1 MGLFDSFRHE
11 VNLTPEV
18 IFALSKLYMIGS
30 DGEIS
35 EEEEEEFIESI
46 QQFDN
51 PENVVNDAIN
61 YWKNSHLDEFLERSK
76 TILSRK
82 QKLAVLVS
90 MCHSL
95 LADGDVDPSEQTLFD
110 KFLAAFNISE
120 EEFQPYIDSIIW
132 TFKFPKDQ

>member
-1 MGLFDSFRHE
+1 
-11 VNLTPEV
+11 
-18 IFALSKLYMIGS
+18 MIGS

-35 EEEEEEFIESI
+35 QEEEEEFIESI

-51 PENVVNDAIN
+51 PENIVNNAIN
-61 YWKNSHLDEFLERSK
+61 YWKNSHIDEFLERAK

-82 QKLAVLVS
+82 QKLALLVS

-110 KFLAAFNISE
+110 KFLDAFNISE

-132 TFKFPKDQ
+132 TFKFPKYND